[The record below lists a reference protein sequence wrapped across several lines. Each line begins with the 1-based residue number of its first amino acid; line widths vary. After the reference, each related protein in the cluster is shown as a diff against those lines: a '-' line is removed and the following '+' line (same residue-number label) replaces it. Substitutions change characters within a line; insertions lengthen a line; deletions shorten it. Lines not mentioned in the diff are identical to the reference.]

1 MKRIQL
7 VSLAFAAA
15 CAVFIG
21 CASNPATGG
30 KNVVL
35 GSWEGE
41 KKTVQKNHQEIV
53 KHFGVY
59 DDQAMQEYVNI
70 VGQRLVAASDLPNEE
85 FKFFVL
91 DDENINAFVTGC
103 CNVYVNRGL
112 LVNLN
117 SEAEL
122 AGVIGHEIGH
132 ITARHPARRQA
143 RGVAASLGAMAA
155 AILTGSN
162 AVGQLANIGAQ
173 AWMMGYG
180 RENEMEADRLG
191 LKYMVNAG
199 YNPNSIGNVFRMFQ
213 AGEKFERQ
221 RAQEEGREPRLYHG
235 VFSSHPSPDDREVQA
250 AKGAGNIKGDSPP
263 EGWIER
269 RDEYLT
275 TINGIAYGS
284 SKAQG
289 IVRDNRFYHADMG
302 ITVAFPRGWTIE
314 NLRDRLLAF
323 TPKKDAVLQ
332 IMVDAKPDKQA
343 PREFLLSKLKGQ
355 SVFKGEPLQ
364 GDDGTEG
371 YTVVA
376 RSGSPIDNG
385 LGPVRWAVMYRG
397 QSAFVFA
404 GASRSAMNGVPEVD
418 GLVRSTIMTLRGLR
432 PAEFP
437 LTEPYR
443 IKIVKATEQT
453 NLSSYA
459 ADMPEEKFKKETLEL
474 INAMYPNKKPPPGTL
489 FKIVE

>member
-1 MKRIQL
+1 MKRQL
-7 VSLAFAAA
+7 FILVLAAA
-15 CAVFIG
+15 STFVAG
-21 CASNPATGG
+21 CVSNPATGG
-30 KNVVL
+30 KSVGV
-35 GSWEGE
+35 GGWEGE
-41 KKTVQKNHQEIV
+41 KKTVQKHHQEIV
-53 KHFGVY
+53 KALGIY
-59 DDQAMQEYVNI
+59 DDQALQEYVNI
-70 VGQRLVAASDLPNEE
+70 VGQRLAQVSDLPNEE
-85 FKFFVL
+85 FRFFVI
-91 DDENINAFVTGC
+91 DDEAINAFTTGC

-117 SEAEL
+117 SESEL
-122 AGVIGHEIGH
+122 AGVLGHEIGH
-132 ITARHPARRQA
+132 VTARHPARRQA
-143 RGVAASLGAMAA
+143 RGMAASLGAMAA

-162 AVGQLANIGAQ
+162 AIGQLANIGGQ

-191 LKYMVNAG
+191 LKYMVMAG
-199 YNPNSIGNVFRMFQ
+199 YNPESIGGVFKMFQ

-221 RAQEEGREPRLYHG
+221 RAAAEGREPRLYHG
-235 VFSSHPSPDDREVQA
+235 VFSSHPSPDEREVQA
-250 AKGAGNIKGDSPP
+250 AKGAANIKDAP
-263 EGWIER
+263 EGGWIVR
-269 RDEYLT
+269 HDEYLT

-302 ITVAFPRGWTIE
+302 ITMAFPKGWTIE

-323 TPKKDAVLQ
+323 TPKKDAVIQ
-332 IMVDAKPDKQA
+332 VTIDAKPEKQA
-343 PREFLLSKLKGQ
+343 PREFLLTRLKGQ
-355 SVFKGEPLQ
+355 SVFKGEPLE
-364 GDDGTEG
+364 GSDGMEG
-371 YTVVA
+371 YTAVT

-397 QSAFVFA
+397 QSAYIFA

-418 GLVRSTIMTLRGLR
+418 GLIKSTALTLRGLR

-443 IKIVKATEQT
+443 IKVVKATPQT
-453 NLSSYA
+453 DLDVYA
-459 ADMPEEKFKKETLEL
+459 TDMPEEKFKKETLEL
-474 INAMYPNKKPPPGTL
+474 INAMYPNKKPAPGAL

>member
-1 MKRIQL
+1 MKRQMFTL
-7 VSLAFAAA
+7 VLAAA
-15 CAVFIG
+15 CTLAAG
-21 CASNPATGG
+21 CVSNPSTGG
-30 KNVVL
+30 KSVGVGGL
-35 GSWEGE
+35 EGE
-41 KKTVQKNHQEIV
+41 KKTVQKHHQEIV
-53 KHFGVY
+53 KVLGLY

-70 VGQRLVAASDLPNEE
+70 VGQRLAQASDLPNEE
-85 FKFFVL
+85 FRFFVL
-91 DDENINAFVTGC
+91 DDAAINAFVTGC

-162 AVGQLANIGAQ
+162 AIGQLANIGAQ

-191 LKYMVNAG
+191 LKYMVKAG

-221 RAQEEGREPRLYHG
+221 RAAAEGREPRLYHG
-235 VFSSHPSPDDREVQA
+235 VFSSHPSPDQREIQA
-250 AKGAGNIKGDSPP
+250 AKGSANIKGEAPP
-263 EGWIER
+263 EGWLER

-302 ITVAFPRGWTIE
+302 ITVAFPKGWTID
-314 NLRDRLLAF
+314 NLRDRLIAF
-323 TPKKDAVLQ
+323 TPKKDAVMQ

-364 GDDGTEG
+364 ADDGTEG
-371 YTVVA
+371 YTIVA
-376 RSGSPIDNG
+376 RTGSPIDNG

-404 GASRSAMNGVPEVD
+404 GASRSAMNGVPEID

-443 IKIVKATEQT
+443 IKVVKATEQT
-453 NLSSYA
+453 NLTSYA
-459 ADMPEEKFKKETLEL
+459 ADMPEDKFKKETLEL
-474 INAMYPNKKPPPGTL
+474 INALYPNKKPAAGQL

>member
-1 MKRIQL
+1 MKRLQIIA
-7 VSLAFAAA
+7 SSMAAVWLIA
-15 CAVFIG
+15 G

-30 KNVVL
+30 KNVVM
-35 GSWEGE
+35 GTMDGE
-41 KKTVQKNHQEIV
+41 KKQVQKYHQEIV
-53 KHFGVY
+53 KGLGLY

-70 VGQRLVAASDLPNEE
+70 VGQRVALASDMPEEE
-85 FKFFVL
+85 FKFFVI
-91 DDENINAFVTGC
+91 DDENINAFTTGC

-122 AGVIGHEIGH
+122 AGVLGHEIGH
-132 ITARHPARRQA
+132 VTARHPARRQT
-143 RGVAASLGAMAA
+143 RGMAASLGAMAA

-162 AVGQLANIGAQ
+162 AVGQLASIGGQ

-191 LKYMVNAG
+191 LKYMVKAG
-199 YNPNSIGNVFRMFQ
+199 YDPSSLAGVFNMFQ

-221 RAQEEGREPRLYHG
+221 RAAAEGREPRLYHG
-235 VFSSHPSPDDREVQA
+235 VFSSHPAPDDRAVQA
-250 AKGAGNIKGDSPP
+250 AKGSANIKDAPP

-269 RDEYLT
+269 REEYLNK
-275 TINGIAYGS
+275 ISGIAYGS

-289 IVRDNRFYHADMG
+289 IVRDNRFYHSDMG

-323 TPKKDAVLQ
+323 TPNKDAVIQ
-332 IMVDAKPDKQA
+332 IQIDRRPEKQA
-343 PREFLLSKLKGQ
+343 PREFLITKLKGA
-355 SVFKGEPLQ
+355 SVFKGEPITV
-364 GDDGTEG
+364 DGNEG
-371 YTVVA
+371 YTLVT
-376 RSGSPIDNG
+376 RNGSPIDNG
-385 LGPVRWAVMYRG
+385 LGPVRWAAIYRG
-397 QSAFVFA
+397 DSVFIFA

-418 GLVRSTIMTLRGLR
+418 GVIKSVAHSLRGLR

-437 LTEPYR
+437 LAEPYR
-443 IKIVKATEQT
+443 IKIVKATAQT
-453 NLSSYA
+453 KLTDYA
-459 ADMPEEKFKKETLEL
+459 AEMPEDKFKKETLEL
-474 INAMYPNKKPPPGTL
+474 INAMYPNKKPKDGQL

>member
-1 MKRIQL
+1 MKRIRL
-7 VSLAFAAA
+7 FPLLFAAISVLA
-15 CAVFIG
+15 AG

-35 GSWEGE
+35 GSMDGE

-53 KHFGVY
+53 KALGLY
-59 DDQAMQEYVNI
+59 DDQATQEYVQL
-70 VGQRLVAASDLPNEE
+70 VGARLALASDLPNEE
-85 FKFFVL
+85 FKFFVI
-91 DDENINAFVTGC
+91 DDAGINAFTTGC

-122 AGVIGHEIGH
+122 AGVLGHEIGH

-162 AVGQLANIGAQ
+162 AIGQLANIGAQ
-173 AWMMGYG
+173 AWMQGYG

-191 LKYMVNAG
+191 LKYMVKAG
-199 YNPNSIGNVFRMFQ
+199 YNPESIGKVFNVFQ

-221 RAQEEGREPRLYHG
+221 RAAAEGREPRLYHG
-235 VFSSHPSPDDREVQA
+235 VFSSHPSPDERAVQA
-250 AKGAGNIKGDSPP
+250 AKGAANIKETPP
-263 EGWIER
+263 EGWLER
-269 RDEYLT
+269 HDEYLT

-289 IVRDNRFYHADMG
+289 IVRDNRFYHAEMG

-323 TPKKDAVLQ
+323 TPKKDAIMQ
-332 IMVDAKPDKQA
+332 IMIDAKPEKQA

-355 SVFKGEPLQ
+355 SVFKGEPLTA
-364 GDDGTEG
+364 DGNEG
-371 YTVVA
+371 YTVVT

-385 LGPVRWAVMYRG
+385 LGPVRWAVIYRG
-397 QSAFVFA
+397 QSAFIFA
-404 GASRSAMNGVPEVD
+404 GASRSALDGVPEVD
-418 GLVRSTIMTLRGLR
+418 GLIRSTTLTLRSLK
-432 PAEFP
+432 PSEFP
-437 LTEPYR
+437 LAEPYR
-443 IKIVKATEQT
+443 IKVVKATAAT
-453 NLSSYA
+453 KLSDYA
-459 ADMPEEKFKKETLEL
+459 QDMPEDKFKKETLEL
-474 INAMYPNKKPPPGTL
+474 INAMYPNKRPQAGQL

>member
-1 MKRIQL
+1 MKRLKL
-7 VSLAFAAA
+7 VSFALAAA
-15 CAVFIG
+15 CTLAAG
-21 CASNPATGG
+21 CVSNPSTGG
-30 KNVVL
+30 KSVGMGGL
-35 GSWEGE
+35 EGE
-41 KKTVQKNHQEIV
+41 KKTVQKHHQEIM
-53 KHFGVY
+53 KALGLY
-59 DDQAMQEYVNI
+59 DDQALQEYVNV
-70 VGQRLVAASDLPNEE
+70 VGQRLAQASDLPNEE
-85 FKFFVL
+85 FRFYIL
-91 DDENINAFVTGC
+91 DDAGINAFVTGC

-162 AVGQLANIGAQ
+162 ALGQLANIGAQ
-173 AWMMGYG
+173 AWMQGYG

-191 LKYMVNAG
+191 LKYMVKAG
-199 YNPNSIGNVFRMFQ
+199 YDPESLGGVFVMFQ
-213 AGEKFERQ
+213 NGEKFERQ
-221 RAQEEGREPRLYHG
+221 RAAAEGREPRLYHG
-235 VFSSHPSPDDREVQA
+235 VFSSHPSPDQREVQA
-250 AKGAGNIKGDSPP
+250 AKGAANIKEAPP
-263 EGWIER
+263 DGWLER

-302 ITVAFPRGWTIE
+302 VTLAFPRGWTIE
-314 NLRDRLLAF
+314 NMRDRLLAF
-323 TPKKDAVLQ
+323 TPKKDALIQVT
-332 IMVDAKPDKQA
+332 IDAKPEKQA
-343 PREFLLSKLKGQ
+343 PREFLLTKLKGQ
-355 SVFKGEPLQ
+355 SVFKGEPLT
-364 GDDGTEG
+364 GSDDMEG
-371 YTVVA
+371 YTAVT

-397 QSAFVFA
+397 QSVYIFA
-404 GASRSAMNGVPEVD
+404 GASRSAMNDVPEVD
-418 GLVRSTIMTLRGLR
+418 GLIKSTALTLRGLR

-443 IKIVKATEQT
+443 IKVVKATAQT
-453 NLSSYA
+453 DIKAYA
-459 ADMPEEKFKKETLEL
+459 ADMPEDKFKKETLEL
-474 INAMYPNKKPPPGTL
+474 INALYPNKKPAPGQL

>member
-1 MKRIQL
+1 MKRIPF
-7 VSLAFAAA
+7 VASALAAIYVFA
-15 CAVFIG
+15 G

-30 KNVVL
+30 KNVVM
-35 GSWEGE
+35 GSMEGE

-53 KHFGVY
+53 KGLGLY

-70 VGQRLVAASDLPNEE
+70 VGQRVALASDMPEEE
-85 FKFFVL
+85 FKFFVI
-91 DDENINAFVTGC
+91 DDENINAFTTGC

-122 AGVIGHEIGH
+122 AGVLGHEIGH
-132 ITARHPARRQA
+132 VTARHPARRQT
-143 RGVAASLGAMAA
+143 RGMAASLGAMAA

-162 AVGQLANIGAQ
+162 AIGQLASIGGQ

-191 LKYMVNAG
+191 LKYMVKAG
-199 YNPNSIGNVFRMFQ
+199 YNPASLAGVFNMFQ

-221 RAQEEGREPRLYHG
+221 RATAEGREPRLYHG
-235 VFSSHPSPDDREVQA
+235 VFSSHPAPDDRAVQA
-250 AKGAGNIKGDSPP
+250 AKGSANIKDAPP
-263 EGWIER
+263 QGWIDR
-269 RDEYLT
+269 HDEYLM

-323 TPKKDAVLQ
+323 TPNKDAVMQ
-332 IMVDAKPDKQA
+332 IQIDAKPEKQA
-343 PREFLLSKLKGQ
+343 PREFLLSKLKGA
-355 SVFKGEPLQ
+355 SVMKGEPITV
-364 GDDGTEG
+364 DGQEG
-371 YTVVA
+371 YTLVT

-385 LGPVRWAVMYRG
+385 VGPVRWAAIYRG
-397 QSAFVFA
+397 QSVFLFA

-418 GLVRSTIMTLRGLR
+418 GLIKSVSQSLRGLR
-432 PAEFP
+432 PSEFP
-437 LTEPYR
+437 LAEPYR
-443 IKIVKATEQT
+443 VKVVKATDKT
-453 NLSSYA
+453 KLTDYA
-459 ADMPEEKFKKETLEL
+459 ADMPEDKFKKETLEL
-474 INAMYPNKKPPPGTL
+474 INAMYPNKKPQAGQL

>member
-53 KHFGVY
+53 KAFGVY
-59 DDQAMQEYVNI
+59 DNQAMQEYVNI

-85 FKFFVL
+85 FRFFVL

-143 RGVAASLGAMAA
+143 RGVAASRGALAA

-191 LKYMVNAG
+191 LKYMVRAG

-250 AKGAGNIKGDSPP
+250 AKGAANIKGDSPP

-269 RDEYLT
+269 RDEYLNA
-275 TINGIAYGS
+275 INGIAYGS

-302 ITVAFPRGWTIE
+302 ITVAFPKGWTIE

-323 TPKKDAVLQ
+323 TPKKDAVMQ
-332 IMVDAKPDKQA
+332 IMVDARPEKQA
-343 PREFLLSKLKGQ
+343 PREFLLARLKGQ

-364 GDDGTEG
+364 GSDGMEG

-376 RSGSPIDNG
+376 RTGSPIDNG

-397 QSAFVFA
+397 ASAYVFA

-418 GLVRSTIMTLRGLR
+418 GLVRSTVMTLRGLR

-443 IKIVKATEQT
+443 IKIVKANEQT
-453 NLSSYA
+453 NLSAYA

-474 INAMYPNKKPPPGTL
+474 INALYPNKKPPPGSL